1 MESDMSGCSSAV
13 TTGAVSESPRI
24 TTMRAPTPS
33 AAPAATATHA
43 ATAPHP
49 VLEWLPPSVS
59 HGSSFNGKIS
69 ARVSAPLAAAR
80 GARLSRLRRLRSRSS

>member
-1 MESDMSGCSSAV
+1 MESDMAGCCSAV

-24 TTMRAPTPS
+24 KTMIAPAPI
-33 AAPAATATHA
+33 AAPAATTTHA

-49 VLEWLPPSVS
+49 ILEWLSSRS

-69 ARVSAPLAAAR
+69 ARVSALLAAAR
-80 GARLSRLRRLRSRSS
+80 GARLSRFRRLRSRSS